1 MIMTNLIAAEFLKL
15 RTTRTVWGLLAAS
28 VAVSAL
34 AVASAVAVGAD
45 SDLDLETASGMR
57 SVLGLSAT
65 GAIFVLVLGVII
77 SAGEYRQRTAI
88 DTFLTTP
95 RRWRVIAAKLGT
107 AGMTGVIFGACAV
120 AVSVAVAAAVYR
132 LDGLTFELDSAD
144 VWATLA
150 GAVLYAAL
158 FAAIGAAT
166 GSLVRN
172 QVAAIVGW
180 LVWLAVVEHI
190 AVGFAPD
197 IGRWL
202 PAAAGQALVRT
213 PSDDLL
219 SPVTAAV
226 VLAGY
231 ATAAVAAAIVTERY
245 RDA

>member
-1 MIMTNLIAAEFLKL
+1 MTNLIAAEFLKL
-15 RTTRTVWGLLAAS
+15 RTTRTMWALLAAS
-28 VAVSAL
+28 MAVSAL
-34 AVASAVAVGAD
+34 AVASAVVVGTDA
-45 SDLDLETASGMR
+45 DLDLETARGMR
-57 SVLGLSAT
+57 SVLSLSGT
-65 GAIFVLVLGVII
+65 GAIFVLVVGVII
-77 SAGEYRQRTAI
+77 SAGEYRQRTAV

-95 RRWRVIAAKLGT
+95 RRWRVIATKLGT
-107 AGMTGVIFGACAV
+107 AATTGAIFGALAV
-120 AVSVAVAAAVYR
+120 AVSVAVAAAAYR
-132 LDGLTFELDSAD
+132 LDDMTFGLGSAE

-150 GAVLYAAL
+150 GAVIYAAL

-213 PSDDLL
+213 PTDDLL
-219 SPVTAAV
+219 SPPTAAA

-231 ATAAVAAAIVTERY
+231 AIVTMAAAIVVERY